1 MILKNSSYSKNFL
14 YVSQKDIIFK
24 QFSTYKFCIHPMIRY
39 FITNAVT
46 QKNFL
51 CISKRYYFF
60 FDGLSNLLKLMR
72 RLSLNSGY
80 RFERILPNPRDVT
93 RLLANSLYLSHR
105 SPVEI

>member
-46 QKNFL
+46 QKNFFYVSQKD
-51 CISKRYYFF
+51 IIFS
-60 FDGLSNLLKLMR
+60 LM
-72 RLSLNSGY
+72 
-80 RFERILPNPRDVT
+80 D
-93 RLLANSLYLSHR
+93 
-105 SPVEI
+105 